1 MGTGDCDGNV
11 LDECGVCGGD
21 GIAEGA
27 CDCDGTLPADGY
39 DCAGVCLN
47 DTDGDGTCDEFE
59 IAGCTDQMAATM
71 MLQQQMMMALVQNWT
86 SAEFAAVTAS
96 RKALAIAMVP
106 CLPTVTIALAFV

>member
-1 MGTGDCDGNV
+1 MSAAFAAVTA
-11 LDECGVCGGD
+11 LLK
-21 GIAEGA
+21 AA

-47 DTDGDGTCDEFE
+47 DADGDGTCDEFE
-59 IAGCTDQMAATM
+59 VAGCTDQAACNYDAT
-71 MLQQQMMMALVQNWT
+71 ATDDDGSCAV
-86 SAEFAAVTAS
+86 SGRVAVFAAVTAS